1 MVSEWEQESRLKD
14 SMADSSI
21 QKDVRKFY
29 NAVGWQQISEGVYQN
44 AQYEDLRPVSRD
56 YIHKC
61 HMRINKYLKHSG
73 KYLLDAGC
81 GPIQYPEYLT
91 YSEGYKYRVCLDI
104 SIVALIDARERI
116 KGHGLFVV
124 ADIAHMPFRSDA
136 FDDAVSLHTIHHLPP
151 EEYQPAY
158 SEIKRVLKPDSTAV
172 VVNGWSDSVIM
183 RLFRLPIRIMEKL
196 FPPFEKDQ
204 KSIGSSK
211 ESQPKPAGTYVTK
224 LTASSLRQL
233 LGDDFPIMISVWR
246 SVSVRFLRSMIQPK
260 LFGKFLL
267 KVLYM
272 KEEWF
277 PGFFGIY
284 GQYPLITFTK

>member
-1 MVSEWEQESRLKD
+1 
-14 SMADSSI
+14 MADSSV

-29 NAVGWQQISEGVYQN
+29 DAVGWQQVSEGVYQN

-61 HMRINKYLKHSG
+61 HLRINRHLKHNG

-91 YSEGYKYRVCLDI
+91 YSQGYNYRVCLDI

-116 KGHGLFVV
+116 NEHGLFVV

-151 EEYQPAY
+151 EEYRPAY
-158 SEIKRVLKPDSTAV
+158 FEMKRVLKSDATAV
-172 VVNGWSDSVIM
+172 VVNGWSDSAIM
-183 RLFRLPIRIMEKL
+183 RLFRLPMRIMEKL
-196 FPPFEKDQ
+196 FHAPENNQ
-204 KSIGSSK
+204 QSLGSTK
-211 ESQPKPAGTYVTK
+211 ESQPKPAGTFVNK
-224 LTASSLRQL
+224 LTASNLRQL
-233 LGDDFPIMISVWR
+233 LGDDFPIKIRVWR
-246 SVSVRFLRSMIQPK
+246 SVSVRFLRAMIQPS
-260 LFGKFLL
+260 LLGKFWL
-267 KVLYM
+267 KVLYL

-284 GQYPLITFTK
+284 GQYPLITFRK

>member
-1 MVSEWEQESRLKD
+1 MT
-14 SMADSSI
+14 DSSV
-21 QKDVRKFY
+21 QMDVRKFY
-29 NAVGWQQISEGVYQN
+29 DAVGWQQISDGVYQN
-44 AQYEDLRPVSRD
+44 AQYEDLRLVSRD

-61 HMRINKYLKHSG
+61 HLRINRYLRHTG

-116 KGHGLFVV
+116 NEHGLFTV
-124 ADIAHMPFRSDA
+124 ADIAHLPFKSDA

-151 EEYQPAY
+151 EEYRPAY
-158 SEIKRVLKPDSTAV
+158 FELKRVLKSDAAAV
-172 VVNGWSDSVIM
+172 VVNGWSDSVLM
-183 RLFRLPIRIMEKL
+183 RFFRLPICAMERL
-196 FPPFEKDQ
+196 FHAAENNQ
-204 KSIGSSK
+204 KNFGSG
-211 ESQPKPAGTYVTK
+211 EGAQTKPAGTFINK
-224 LTASSLRQL
+224 LTASNLRLL
-233 LGDDFPIMISVWR
+233 LGDDFPIKIRVWR
-246 SVSVRFLRSMIQPK
+246 SVSVRFLRAMIQPG

-284 GQYPLITFTK
+284 GQYPLITFRK